1 MHVPVSSQKNRR
13 TRPVAGG
20 APNKRRWL
28 VEYRPRAWRWYLV
41 RWCVLLALVVA
52 FGVALVF
59 LTGCST
65 SDVRGYYSTEGKW
78 RHEGPSYYTDLEGN
92 RQILDGRGNI
102 YYTDR
107 EGRRQILSDG
117 IISYTDR
124 EGNRQF
130 LPREGRIA
138 YYTDHEGNRRIV
150 PTESD
155 GRGGRRIDLERLER
169 ERDPEDEAGMLLVL
183 REARRRAQESE
194 RRATVERETR
204 RRHVEAYRRALSG
217 YDAEWESL
225 SPSRRSEIIE
235 ADREQGR
242 REVLEVLREA
252 FEDAARSRGRD

>member
-13 TRPVAGG
+13 TRPFAAEG
-20 APNKRRWL
+20 KRRWL
-28 VEYRPRAWRWYLV
+28 VEYRPRVWRWYLV
-41 RWCVLLALVVA
+41 RGCVVLALVVA
-52 FGVALVF
+52 FGVALMF
-59 LTGCST
+59 LTGCT
-65 SDVRGYYSTEGKW
+65 TYNTVEGN
-78 RHEGPSYYTDLEGN
+78 RHDWPTFYTDLEGN
-92 RQILDGRGNI
+92 RQLLDGRGNI

-117 IISYTDR
+117 MISYTDR

-138 YYTDHEGNRRIV
+138 YYTDREGNRRIV
-150 PTESD
+150 PTERD

>member
-20 APNKRRWL
+20 VPNKRRWL
-28 VEYRPRAWRWYLV
+28 VEYRPRAWRWYLVRWYLV

-59 LTGCST
+59 LTGCT
-65 SDVRGYYSTEGKW
+65 TYNTVERNRPDWPTF
-78 RHEGPSYYTDLEGN
+78 YTDLEGN
-92 RQILDGRGNI
+92 RQLLPDGRGAVF
-102 YYTDR
+102 
-107 EGRRQILSDG
+107 
-117 IISYTDR
+117 YTDR

-138 YYTDHEGNRRIV
+138 YYTDREGNRRIV

-169 ERDPEDEAGMLLVL
+169 DRDPEDEAGMLLVL

-194 RRATVERETR
+194 RRATVAREER
-204 RRHVEAYRRALSG
+204 RRDVEAYRRALSG